1 MNEIEIKY
9 KGITYNFPKD
19 VSLLDVSKAFQH
31 EYKYS
36 ILVGKVNNDI
46 CSLNYKI
53 SENCNVEFFDLS
65 TFTGNKVYERSLTL
79 LLVKAVR
86 DVMNTPVKV
95 EHSIDKGIYCV
106 IQGLTKEKND
116 AILKRMRE
124 IVNFGYQIEKLSANR
139 IKMMGYYNKAGL
151 YDKSELLKY
160 ISNTYVTVYRL
171 DDIYDYMFGEMV
183 INTSYLKDFNLEYMD
198 NNGCVLMLPSFCDD
212 SKVCVYK
219 HHEKLFNSIIEYV
232 DWSYKIGINTISDF
246 NKMLSEGKW
255 NDLIFTSEAT
265 YNKSLLD
272 VANTISL
279 KPEVK
284 LVLIS
289 GPSCSGKTTT
299 SKKLRLFLESQGV
312 TPYAISVDDY
322 FKERDETP
330 LDNEGKKDY
339 ESIRAIDIE
348 LFNNNLKRLLSGEEV
363 TIPTYNFLTGEKEY
377 KKKLKIKDNGV
388 LIIEG
393 LHALNDELTPSIS
406 REKKY
411 KIYISP
417 LTCLNLD
424 NHNRLSTSD
433 NRLIRRMVR
442 DNLRRG
448 YNATKTLNM
457 WEKVRKGENEYV
469 FPYQDTADI
478 VLNTSLIYELS
489 VLKVYAEPLLFSVE
503 EDDPSY
509 SEALRL
515 INILRMI
522 LPMPGSSI
530 PLDSILREFIG
541 NGCFDE

>member
-348 LFNNNLKRLLSGEEV
+348 LFNNNLKRLLSGEDV

>member
-116 AILKRMRE
+116 AILKRMYE

>member
-1 MNEIEIKY
+1 MAVNEVEIKY

-53 SENCNVEFFDLS
+53 SENCNIEFFDLS

-86 DVMNTPVKV
+86 DVMDTPVKV

-139 IKMMGYYNKAGL
+139 IKMIGYYNKAGL
-151 YDKSELLKY
+151 YDKAELLKY

-219 HHEKLFNSIIEYV
+219 HHDKLFNSIIEYV

-246 NKMLSEGKW
+246 NRMLSEGKW
-255 NDLIFTSEAT
+255 NDLIFISEAT

-272 VANTISL
+272 IAHTVSL

-284 LVLIS
+284 LVL
-289 GPSCSGKTTT
+289 
-299 SKKLRLFLESQGV
+299 
-312 TPYAISVDDY
+312 
-322 FKERDETP
+322 
-330 LDNEGKKDY
+330 
-339 ESIRAIDIE
+339 
-348 LFNNNLKRLLSGEEV
+348 
-363 TIPTYNFLTGEKEY
+363 
-377 KKKLKIKDNGV
+377 
-388 LIIEG
+388 
-393 LHALNDELTPSIS
+393 
-406 REKKY
+406 
-411 KIYISP
+411 
-417 LTCLNLD
+417 
-424 NHNRLSTSD
+424 
-433 NRLIRRMVR
+433 
-442 DNLRRG
+442 
-448 YNATKTLNM
+448 TKN
-457 WEKVRKGENEYV
+457 
-469 FPYQDTADI
+469 
-478 VLNTSLIYELS
+478 
-489 VLKVYAEPLLFSVE
+489 
-503 EDDPSY
+503 
-509 SEALRL
+509 
-515 INILRMI
+515 
-522 LPMPGSSI
+522 
-530 PLDSILREFIG
+530 
-541 NGCFDE
+541 